1 MVAVFGGENQ
11 HLDVSEQKR
20 ERETDVF
27 IQCYVYSNAVV
38 LIVAFFTEVEIK
50 VAKMVMQN

>member
-11 HLDVSEQKR
+11 HLDVWEQKR

-38 LIVAFFTEVEIK
+38 FIVAFLLR
-50 VAKMVMQN
+50 

>member
-20 ERETDVF
+20 ERETGVF

-38 LIVAFFTEVEIK
+38 LIVVFLLRWR
-50 VAKMVMQN
+50 